1 MRKTLILFFLLFVL
15 SAQSQI
21 QRSILG
27 YTLGKTTKTELIKSL
42 KLKGKQISKTKADD
56 DAIIV
61 KHMKFGGIMWPD
73 IFFVFYNNR
82 LCAVNFIET
91 GESLSQENIDL
102 HWSNIKNNLRHKYS
116 FYFINENKEEL
127 EYNDNKTKIWSS
139 CLYRGGYKCLSLLYC
154 DNYLINLKRNKD
166 IEDF

>member
-1 MRKTLILFFLLFVL
+1 MRNILIIFSLLFVL

-42 KLKGKQISKTKADD
+42 NSKGKQISKTKVDD

-61 KHMKFGGIMWPD
+61 EHMKFGGIMWPN
-73 IFFVFYNNR
+73 IFFMFYNNR

-102 HWSNIKNNLRHKYS
+102 HWSIIKKKS
-116 FYFINENKEEL
+116 
-127 EYNDNKTKIWSS
+127 
-139 CLYRGGYKCLSLLYC
+139 
-154 DNYLINLKRNKD
+154 
-166 IEDF
+166 